1 MSEPKPGR
9 IDRAALERIMQRAAE
24 LQASEADVGEGLTP
38 DEVLALGRDV
48 GIPGHYLQ
56 QAMLEQSSAIV
67 ASDESSLAGQLVG
80 PAEVTAQRVVQG
92 EPEDAARA
100 LITWFDSNE
109 LLVVLRQQP
118 GRVTFEPLGGMQAA
132 LRRGS
137 AAISGSKPKF
147 MLARATLVTAT
158 FNRLETGYCH
168 VMLTAD
174 LRKLRGGYVGGA
186 VAGGSVGAAT
196 AIVAATLSP
205 FWVVIVP
212 PLLVGGAI
220 GWFTLKRYRPMAER
234 ALLGLERA
242 LDYLERGGIKPGHQ
256 IPPRSGGLL
265 ETLAGELRKVI
276 TSGSERRPR

>member
-1 MSEPKPGR
+1 LSDQPGR

-24 LQASEADVGEGLTP
+24 LQASEADIGEGLTP

-48 GIPGHYLQ
+48 GIPGRYLQ

-67 ASDESSLAGQLVG
+67 APAESSLAGQLVG
-80 PAEVTAQRVVQG
+80 PVEVAAQRVVQG
-92 EPEDAARA
+92 DPEDAARA
-100 LITWFDSNE
+100 LVTWFDSNE

-137 AAISGSKPKF
+137 AALSSSKPKF

-168 VMLTAD
+168 VTLTAN
-174 LRKLRGGYVGGA
+174 LRKLRSGYLGGA
-186 VAGGSVGAAT
+186 FAGGSTGVAA
-196 AIVAATLSP
+196 AIIAATLSP
-205 FWVVIVP
+205 FWVIVVP

-220 GWFTLKRYRPMAER
+220 SWVVLKQYRPMAER